1 MNQQVADTALMLVL
15 PLGITFTAILQ
26 SAAAETRYQKLLGA
40 VLSFFIVVLD
50 CIFYF
55 AKGSLI
61 SYNCDGGLLLAFA
74 SLFLLAIIY
83 SVRSEDLATKSG
95 NIFLAIFAL
104 SGFMGI
110 AYWDR
115 PTFMLTADNTAAEL
129 DARHQEYIEE
139 FANKDIEAL
148 LPKKVSEKQKPS
160 ASKSQRNQDKQV
172 AADAPVQSTESA
184 NGNGATKSKSLA
196 LDNLNKYMSSA
207 EALIKRMQ
215 DIVAA
220 INAFEQTPANITE
233 PERENRSRQALAFEN
248 NANALSNK
256 VLALRHSKEL
266 NDAHAELVAASESTR
281 SAAHALYSY
290 AQQDNPEEIQ
300 AQYKQV
306 RIQIA
311 QVATYLGRFRSSI
324 EVLRSNY
331 QQTQTE
337 Q

>member
-1 MNQQVADTALMLVL
+1 M
-15 PLGITFTAILQ
+15 
-26 SAAAETRYQKLLGA
+26 A
-40 VLSFFIVVLD
+40 V
-50 CIFYF
+50 
-55 AKGSLI
+55 
-61 SYNCDGGLLLAFA
+61 N
-74 SLFLLAIIY
+74 
-83 SVRSEDLATKSG
+83 
-95 NIFLAIFAL
+95 NI
-104 SGFMGI
+104 
-110 AYWDR
+110 
-115 PTFMLTADNTAAEL
+115 
-129 DARHQEYIEE
+129 
-139 FANKDIEAL
+139 
-148 LPKKVSEKQKPS
+148 
-160 ASKSQRNQDKQV
+160 
-172 AADAPVQSTESA
+172 
-184 NGNGATKSKSLA
+184 
-196 LDNLNKYMSSA
+196 
-207 EALIKRMQ
+207 IKRMQ

-290 AQQDNPEEIQ
+290 AQQENPEEIQ